1 LKDCLGS
8 FKFKNILILASDF
21 SQIKHNID
29 SDEALTK
36 ILHFMDR
43 NKANLIGF
51 LWLRRLNY
59 AW

>member
-1 LKDCLGS
+1 LDFALSVAELKDCLGT
-8 FKFKNILILASDF
+8 SDF